1 MPDPAPFSGPARD
14 PFPAAGHPHPAP
26 AAGPRSVERA
36 LELLDL
42 VADAGRPLGAKAL
55 ARELG
60 CALSTV
66 YHLAG
71 PLLARGHLVR
81 TAEGYAPGPR
91 VPALHRAHLRHHGLG
106 APTGDLLGR
115 LRRATGAEAYH
126 TAYRD
131 GLITV
136 VDTTAPVTDTAH
148 PFTPGPEARAH
159 ATAHGKALLAA
170 LPRARRRRYL
180 AAHGMARLTERT
192 ITGAERFEAE
202 MATVRGQGYAVSVGE
217 ADLAHACLA
226 VALPDRGD
234 GIVHALSVSLP
245 TADLA
250 RRQGAVR
257 AALARAVPDFPAL
270 PES

>member
-1 MPDPAPFSGPARD
+1 MPADDRTPRPEPYADPHR
-14 PFPAAGHPHPAP
+14 AA

-36 LELLDL
+36 LDLLDL
-42 VADAGRPLGAKAL
+42 VADAGRPVGAKAL
-55 ARELG
+55 ARSLG

-66 YHLAG
+66 YHLTG

-106 APTGDLLGR
+106 ASTGELLGR

-136 VDTTAPVTDTAH
+136 VDTTAPVTDAAH
-148 PFTPGPEARAH
+148 PFAPGPEARAH

-180 AAHGMARLTERT
+180 AEHGMARFTERT

-202 MATVRGQGYAVSVGE
+202 MATVRDQGYAVSVGE
-217 ADLAHACLA
+217 ADLAYTCLA
-226 VALPDRGD
+226 VAVAVPDRGD

-245 TADLA
+245 TADFA